1 MNLDVA
7 VFPERNLTSFSLFT
21 LIDLGLVLEITP
33 SFLNLNSVLEATS
46 LTVPAIDAEGQG
58 QPRKRDVWRKHEAEP
73 MYVANSEPAIWR
85 WGEG

>member
-46 LTVPAIDAEGQG
+46 LTVPAIDTEGKGNPGNGMSGGSMRQ
-58 QPRKRDVWRKHEAEP
+58 
-73 MYVANSEPAIWR
+73 NLCT
-85 WGEG
+85 